1 MPEHTVE
8 LIAGIFLLCAL
19 CQWLAWRVKLPPIL
33 FLLLAGILIG
43 PVTGVIDVDKLFGNL
58 LYPFVSLSVAIILFE
73 GSLTL
78 RFKEIAGLEKVVR
91 NLVSVGM
98 IITWLITAATTHF
111 ALSVSWEIALIFGA
125 IVVVTGPTVVAP
137 IIKTIRPTA
146 KLANI
151 LRWESIVIDPIGA
164 SLAVL
169 VYEFIV
175 SGGGQ
180 FGLGQTLL
188 TFGRILLVGGVIGL
202 VSGYFFGTCLR
213 RYWIP
218 EYLHNI
224 STMGLVFISFS
235 LANVLQEESGL
246 VTVTCMG
253 ILLANMRDVDIEEI
267 LSFKETLSTILIS
280 LLFVTLA
287 ARLDYTGFMELG
299 WAALFVF
306 LSIQFIARPFSVMV
320 CTFRSSLKIEERH
333 LLAWIAPRGIVA
345 AAISALFTFKLQ
357 ENGVSDASVLLPLT
371 FMVIIG
377 TVVLQSATAKFIASK
392 LGVVEPEPHGFL
404 IVGASRVA
412 REIALALFKQNI
424 RVLVADASE
433 EDIAQAKKM
442 GLETYLGNPVS
453 GNAERLLNLT
463 GIGRMLALSKN
474 VGDNVAAIFHYRVE
488 FGLRKVFMI
497 RATSKRDRKAAKRD
511 VSSFKK
517 HFLFGKGVDYQ
528 SLEKLLRSG
537 GAIICESPNSTNQVS
552 DKDSEVSLDLF
563 AVHPSGKIVLGDI
576 EEQVDNEKD
585 WKVIRAVP
593 SSMIN

>member
-253 ILLANMRDVDIEEI
+253 ILLANMREVDIEEI

-552 DKDSEVSLDLF
+552 GKDSEVSLDLF
-563 AVHPSGKIVLGDI
+563 AVHLS
-576 EEQVDNEKD
+576 
-585 WKVIRAVP
+585 
-593 SSMIN
+593 